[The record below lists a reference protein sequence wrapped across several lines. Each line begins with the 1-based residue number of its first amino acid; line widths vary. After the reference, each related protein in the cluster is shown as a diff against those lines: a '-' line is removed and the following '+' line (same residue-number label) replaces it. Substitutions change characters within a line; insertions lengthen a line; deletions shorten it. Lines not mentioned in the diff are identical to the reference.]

1 MADHPMFAKPI
12 PGTLGTND
20 GYQLCKVGQITNAAV
35 ANDETLTWK
44 NVTDVIPVSITS
56 EIGSIIDFN
65 ASAASSD
72 DWVLTVNTTV
82 ITTGTAAVWVKG
94 LALVQGL

>member
-35 ANDETLTWK
+35 ANNGTLTWK
-44 NVTDVIPVSITS
+44 NVTDVIPISITS
-56 EIGSIIDFN
+56 EIGTQLAFD
-65 ASAASSD
+65 ASAASSA
-72 DWVLTVNTTV
+72 DWVLTVDTTV
-82 ITTGTAAVWVKG
+82 ITDGTAAVWVKG

>member
-1 MADHPMFAKPI
+1 MADHEMSATPI
-12 PGTLGTND
+12 PGALGTND
-20 GYQLCKVGQITNAAV
+20 GYQLCKIAQVSEAAV
-35 ANDETLTWK
+35 GNDDTLTWK
-44 NVTDVIPVSITS
+44 NVEDVLPVSVTS
-56 EIGSIIDFN
+56 EVGSIIDFD

-82 ITTGTAAVWVKG
+82 ITTGTAATWVKG

>member
-1 MADHPMFAKPI
+1 MADHTMSAKPI
-12 PGTLGTND
+12 PGALGTND
-20 GYQLCKVGQITNAAV
+20 GYQLCKVAQVTEGAV
-35 ANDETLTWK
+35 ANNDTLTWK

-56 EIGSIIDFN
+56 EVGSIIDFD

-82 ITTGTAAVWVKG
+82 ITTGTAATWVKG